1 MRYFLHI
8 QVLLLWQPVL
18 HIPFVTS
25 DLGNIPFERVG
36 PIEVD
41 IACIGSDGCWIGS
54 ARLFMSGMF
63 LLEEVHLVVR
73 GFGWGGMTSE
83 NRGVFRCEFGLLI
96 RVCW

>member
-18 HIPFVTS
+18 HIHVVTS

-63 LLEEVHLVVR
+63 LLEVWKEVYTSCGK
-73 GFGWGGMTSE
+73 GFWLG
-83 NRGVFRCEFGLLI
+83 RYDV
-96 RVCW
+96 